1 MTRTGIKKLIAL
13 CLMLCVLAVTSVL
26 PAFAENDGDDHGG
39 GYIEVTFNRTAVG
52 IGVELFEVGT
62 YSYDTG
68 KITLNE
74 SFSGCELPSD
84 TYTSSSN
91 AKEFADSLVY
101 YAFENDCEG
110 IETRV
115 DLDGKA
121 VFDGLNTENKVY
133 VIGQTTD
140 FAFIQI
146 TNIILVL
153 PYKSAQYPDL
163 TTTVRIKGKSVD
175 DMGVNYKG
183 AVILN
188 KKDNKDV
195 PLEGAEFVLERKVY
209 YTTAPDNL
217 DELDHGQDSEGT
229 FYWKEYVSNLVT
241 NDKGQIVMEKLPFL
255 TYRFVETKAPDGY
268 VLNTKPAEFT
278 VEKYSTVRIENDV
291 YVADEG
297 KPAVIS
303 FVNIP
308 TEESSDPSKPEE
320 SSKPESGFED
330 SDESGNTETSEPEV
344 SGTASNP
351 EQSTAESPA
360 TISGSEGES
369 SQSSGDAPIWQ
380 ITGDDIVKY
389 IIIGSIVAVSLVVV
403 ILLVVLSGKKRK
415 K

>member
-1 MTRTGIKKLIAL
+1 MTRIGIKKLIAF
-13 CLMLCVLAVTSVL
+13 CLMLCVLAVSSVL
-26 PAFAENDGDDHGG
+26 PAFAENDGEDHGG

-121 VFDGLNTENKVY
+121 VFDGLSTENKVY
-133 VIGQTTD
+133 VIGQTSD

-153 PYKSAQYPDL
+153 PYRSEQYTTP

-188 KKDNKDV
+188 KKDNRDV
-195 PLEGAEFVLERKVY
+195 PLEGAEFILERKVY

-217 DELDHGQDSEGT
+217 SELDHGKDSGGT
-229 FYWKEYVSNLVT
+229 YYWKEYLSNLVT
-241 NDKGQIVMEKLPFL
+241 NDKGQIVIEKLPFL

-268 VLNTKPAEFT
+268 ALNSEPAEF
-278 VEKYSTVRIENDV
+278 VIDKYSTVRVENDV
-291 YVADEG
+291 YVAGEG
-297 KPAVIS
+297 SPAIIS
-303 FVNIP
+303 FVNVP
-308 TEESSDPSKPEE
+308 FEESSEPSEPVE
-320 SSKPESGFED
+320 SSEPESGFED
-330 SDESGNTETSEPEV
+330 SDESGNIESSEPEI
-344 SGTASNP
+344 SSPYSKP
-351 EQSTAESPA
+351 EQSTPESPV
-360 TISGSEGES
+360 SGSEGEI

-380 ITGDDIVKY
+380 ITGDDIIKY
-389 IIIGSIVAVSLVVV
+389 VIIGSIVAVSLVVV

>member
-1 MTRTGIKKLIAL
+1 MTRIGIKKLIAF
-13 CLMLCVLAVTSVL
+13 CLMLCVLAVSSVL
-26 PAFAENDGDDHGG
+26 PAFAENDGEDHGG

-121 VFDGLNTENKVY
+121 VFDGLSTENKVY
-133 VIGQTTD
+133 VIGQTSD

-153 PYKSAQYPDL
+153 PYRSEQYTTP

-188 KKDNKDV
+188 KKDNRDV
-195 PLEGAEFVLERKVY
+195 PLEGAEFILERKVY

-217 DELDHGQDSEGT
+217 DELDHGKDSDGT
-229 FYWKEYVSNLVT
+229 YYWKEYLSNLVT
-241 NDKGQIVMEKLPFL
+241 NDKGQIVIEKLPFL

-268 VLNTKPAEFT
+268 VLNSEPAEF
-278 VEKYSTVRIENDV
+278 VIDKYSTVRVENDV
-291 YVADEG
+291 YVAGEG
-297 KPAVIS
+297 SPAIIS
-303 FVNIP
+303 FVNVP
-308 TEESSDPSKPEE
+308 FEESSEPSEPVE
-320 SSKPESGFED
+320 SSEPEGDFED
-330 SDESGNTETSEPEV
+330 SDESGNIESSEPEI
-344 SGTASNP
+344 SSPYSKP
-351 EQSTAESPA
+351 EQSTPESPV
-360 TISGSEGES
+360 SGSESEI

-380 ITGDDIVKY
+380 ITGDDIIKY
-389 IIIGSIVAVSLVVV
+389 VIIGSIVAVSLVVV